1 MKKFISIE
9 SQPKKFVVA
18 VVVVVIFFV
27 VVGLVFGGVLG
38 HRNLSLKFCQNW
50 LNKKRKDAKKNSGI
64 IHSGSDP
71 THPPP

>member
-38 HRNLSLKFCQNW
+38 HRNLSLKFCQNEI
-50 LNKKRKDAKKNSGI
+50 K
-64 IHSGSDP
+64 
-71 THPPP
+71 